1 MEINNEFQKHL
12 RANGPKN
19 KDKRLKQILFIHK
32 ISVDLTINFD
42 LPIKNKWTLFIE
54 ILKKCK
60 DSERVYINLDTKKY

>member
-19 KDKRLKQILFIHK
+19 
-32 ISVDLTINFD
+32 VDLTINFD